1 MKNRPFDLAKLDFE
15 KIRKRKRRKLLRWSA
30 PVCVAIM
37 ITALYLVY
45 ISALKSIAYRSYA
58 TSSYEAA
65 VSFLDHSVFVDVLE
79 KYKVYFNQGNAY
91 FKRKEYNQAEN
102 YFRKSLEIV
111 PKVQE
116 CSVRIN
122 LALSIE
128 AQGDREV
135 DLKHYDIATEKY
147 DDIKAVLYDGQES
160 CNVQLNRLLYSD
172 KQAKHEDYSENQRD
186 FYAIYQRIQEKSND
200 VKRKKNGDETDS
212 HKSNSSEATKKE
224 LENMQRK
231 IDELEEKTKKAQKY
245 KSDREEMDRFWH
257 DKTDTQRPSKRW

>member
-15 KIRKRKRRKLLRWSA
+15 KIRKRRRRKLLRWSA
-30 PVCVAIM
+30 PVCIAIM
-37 ITALYLVY
+37 IVSLYLVY
-45 ISALKSIAYRSYA
+45 ISALKSIAYRSYI
-58 TSSYEAA
+58 TSSYETT
-65 VSFLDHSVFVDVLE
+65 VSFLDHSAFVDVLE

-91 FKRKEYNQAEN
+91 SKRKEYNQAEN

-116 CSVRIN
+116 CNVRIN

-135 DLKHYDIATEKY
+135 TLKYYDIATEKY

-172 KQAKHEDYSENQRD
+172 KQEKHEDYSKNQRD

-212 HKSNSSEATKKE
+212 RKENNSDATKKE

-231 IDELEEKTKKAQKY
+231 IDELEEKIKKAQKY
-245 KSDREEMDRFWH
+245 KSDSEEMDRFWH